1 MIENPVKKLF
11 TIFVLLKFELLPIKI
26 IVVHVM
32 AILRKFLFLVSV
44 AIFADKSVRR
54 QRIIQVKFGLIW

>member
-26 IVVHVM
+26 IVVM